1 MPLRWANECGSAE
14 MIKKSTHIWD
24 LIGALKSTSPVSC
37 RNHSYPLI
45 LFTQT
50 INQKE
55 THDQDMFNSKK
66 IASYPHGL
74 RTQNPGIREVGLEP
88 RSICWDKENRR
99 QQKRI
104 CIMHPRLTLGRL
116 WTHGK
121 NLQDGSPL
129 LSFYWSLRT
138 LFLQHFFNQ
147 IPKHKDATLSGH
159 LELENSLTKFI
170 KSMLFSISKLS
181 SYPVPH
187 LTMTGV

>member
-1 MPLRWANECGSAE
+1 

-88 RSICWDKENRR
+88 SPKRGSAKINLLR
-99 QQKRI
+99 QGKQ
-104 CIMHPRLTLGRL
+104 TA
-116 WTHGK
+116 TEK
-121 NLQDGSPL
+121 NLYNASQTHIRQTLNPWQKSTGRKSSTEFL
-129 LSFYWSLRT
+129 LIASNLVST
-138 LFLQHFFNQ
+138 TFLQPN
-147 IPKHKDATLSGH
+147 PKAQRC
-159 LELENSLTKFI
+159 NPI
-170 KSMLFSISKLS
+170 RS
-181 SYPVPH
+181 SR
-187 LTMTGV
+187 T